1 MWPERIA
8 GAGVDHQ
15 QAIVAGAFARRAD
28 DRLVWA
34 SSALSASSPDPD
46 VHCNRLSLASCPLS
60 SRPHDTLG
68 AGNVGL
74 SGVFSVLM
82 VRPPFPGPALPTR
95 SPGDRRAPPR
105 QCGCIPRASCRARPF
120 RAARALSDV
129 RLAWGALRRRW
140 RSTFETAIDAL
151 RRLDL

>member
-46 VHCNRLSLASCPLS
+46 VHCNRLL
-60 SRPHDTLG
+60 
-68 AGNVGL
+68 
-74 SGVFSVLM
+74 
-82 VRPPFPGPALPTR
+82 
-95 SPGDRRAPPR
+95 RRAIEPSQP
-105 QCGCIPRASCRARPF
+105 SCSPLLPA
-120 RAARALSDV
+120 V
-129 RLAWGALRRRW
+129 
-140 RSTFETAIDAL
+140 
-151 RRLDL
+151 